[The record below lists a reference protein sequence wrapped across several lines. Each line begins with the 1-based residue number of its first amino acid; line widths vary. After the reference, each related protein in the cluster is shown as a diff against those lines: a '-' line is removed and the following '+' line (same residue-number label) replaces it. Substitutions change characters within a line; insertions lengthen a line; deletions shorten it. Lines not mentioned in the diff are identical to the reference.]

1 MRTKWLFVNLCRPV
15 SCQLIIDIRT
25 FILNISEKFPSYSGL
40 YSVCFFKENPGLIQN
55 QRNTKDSYLKST
67 NGGAKNPSD
76 LTKLL
81 DESTNNSEVWVDCA
95 FFFRFFSNF
104 WLSFGFNRSHVASTI
119 SHQIP
124 NLFLHCENFNVF
136 VFCIKL
142 RLTADAE
149 KLINSNLLIFL
160 I

>member
-1 MRTKWLFVNLCRPV
+1 M
-15 SCQLIIDIRT
+15 
-25 FILNISEKFPSYSGL
+25 NISEKFPSYSGL

-95 FFFRFFSNF
+95 FFFGFFSNF